1 MHSLLL
7 MVSEDGSLETGIW
20 FDDEPPEEL
29 MAHRGSELV
38 LNCSVSTSAE
48 LPDANVTWLK
58 DGRPLLVGSEQRRVR
73 IRSADG
79 SLVIRRLQAR
89 SDNGRYQCLAAVHAL
104 GALLSAPTT
113 VRVAGASCHLC
124 SSKRH
129 SHVRFY
135 TSDPKTFGLKPK
147 FGLEFGF

>member
-1 MHSLLL
+1 MTSGQTLLMHSLHLV
-7 MVSEDGSLETGIW
+7 VSEDGSLETGIW

-38 LNCSVSTSAE
+38 LNCSVSTSAD

-58 DGRPLLVGSEQRRVR
+58 NGRPLLVGSEQRRVR
-73 IRSADG
+73 VRSADG
-79 SLVIRRLQAR
+79 SLVIRRVQAR

-113 VRVAGASCHLC
+113 VRVAGALSPLLQF
-124 SSKRH
+124 KTTRH
-129 SHVRFY
+129 SQVRF
-135 TSDPKTFGLKPK
+135 
-147 FGLEFGF
+147 

>member
-1 MHSLLL
+1 MTSGQTLLMHSLHLV
-7 MVSEDGSLETGIW
+7 VSEDGSLETGIW

-38 LNCSVSTSAE
+38 LNCSVSTSAD

-58 DGRPLLVGSEQRRVR
+58 NGRPLLVGSEQRRVR
-73 IRSADG
+73 VRSADG
-79 SLVIRRLQAR
+79 SLVIRRVQAR

-113 VRVAGASCHLC
+113 VRVAGAL
-124 SSKRH
+124 SSLLQFKTTRH
-129 SHVRFY
+129 SQVRF
-135 TSDPKTFGLKPK
+135 
-147 FGLEFGF
+147 